1 MRLLFNQ
8 SLELG
13 HVHPVSR
20 LRREGGRVQGEVK
33 GRFEQTDGQTG
44 QTISIISLP
53 PFLISPPSLPT
64 HLSDTALA
72 DPLDDELLQ
81 DTMDGMGVGDGSLRR
96 KEREEDRSSQC
107 DFDSMSAG
115 LA

>member
-1 MRLLFNQ
+1 M
-8 SLELG
+8 
-13 HVHPVSR
+13 
-20 LRREGGRVQGEVK
+20 QGEVK